1 MGAAPLR
8 RFRVRSAGTV
18 TGVGALAG
26 IGAAGW
32 LGGEAGWLDPES
44 GFGLGAA

>member
-8 RFRVRSAGTV
+8 RFRVRSEGTV

-32 LGGEAGWLDPES
+32 LDPES

>member
-8 RFRVRSAGTV
+8 RFRVRSEGTV

-32 LGGEAGWLDPES
+32 LGGEAGWLES